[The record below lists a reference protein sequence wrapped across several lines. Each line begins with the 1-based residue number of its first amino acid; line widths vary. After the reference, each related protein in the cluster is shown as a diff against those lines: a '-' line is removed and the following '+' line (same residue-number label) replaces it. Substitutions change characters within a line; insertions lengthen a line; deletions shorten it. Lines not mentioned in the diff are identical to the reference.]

1 MKFHLTIASSTEVT
15 FCSSTEPWPAKH
27 TASSV
32 QASPSREF
40 TAFFTLL
47 KPPRFCGGACLGKR
61 KQATRL
67 SWLVCTGFTS
77 NSLFGLNG
85 CRLCCFVLYRAT
97 KTADPSCSSEA
108 SLTKPAVLK
117 VLWPEQAELLSLL
130 PFSPAKLRAMQ
141 CCLQHSPNYSPL
153 QSHWDTKHKSQA
165 CKLSTQPTQPSC
177 QEAESHLASIRTLHI
192 LGGHPSWLNCR
203 TTIHP
208 GSAQSWPCIK
218 LYTFTDSEKNK
229 SLLPHCA
236 ISWKVI
242 ADHYYT
248 LAHKQ
253 IFKTAVQIL
262 TKRKWKWMQAY
273 ANDMKP
279 DLSSIITTSTSSLK
293 QS

>member
-1 MKFHLTIASSTEVT
+1 MGAGFAVSFFIELQKQLIH
-15 FCSSTEPWPAKH
+15 PAVLRLPSLNPRCWRCCDLSKQSCCH
-27 TASSV
+27 CCPSALQSSV
-32 QASPSREF
+32 QCNAACS
-40 TAFFTLL
+40 TAPTT
-47 KPPRFCGGACLGKR
+47 A
-61 KQATRL
+61 
-67 SWLVCTGFTS
+67 
-77 NSLFGLNG
+77 LFKAIKTPN
-85 CRLCCFVLYRAT
+85 T
-97 KTADPSCSSEA
+97 KARPC
-108 SLTKPAVLK
+108 
-117 VLWPEQAELLSLL
+117 
-130 PFSPAKLRAMQ
+130 
-141 CCLQHSPNYSPL
+141 
-153 QSHWDTKHKSQA
+153 A

-218 LYTFTDSEKNK
+218 LYTFTDSKKNK

-279 DLSSIITTSTSSLK
+279 DLSSVITTSTSSLK